1 MSVWGSVVGK
11 RIFYATKSWRDD
23 PRFKHLQTL
32 IPVSEFDMGTFQV
45 YENIEKIPNDNQP
58 RWDIVARCMKVME
71 EGFKDK
77 RKKKCDCPI
86 HLLMQRG
93 CTCGGV

>member
-1 MSVWGSVVGK
+1 MMNK
-11 RIFYATKSWRDD
+11 RIFYPVKSWQDNLQ
-23 PRFKHLQTL
+23 FKHLLTSTPGPEYDIDQL
-32 IPVSEFDMGTFQV
+32 EI
-45 YENIEKIPNDNQP
+45 YENIEKIPDDNQP